1 MNNEISRNDCEGLT
15 KEISQMREKVLQAE
29 QERIEGKEILNVSEA
44 RKGLRER
51 LSELE
56 AQ

>member
-29 QERIEGKEILNVSEA
+29 QERIEGKETLNVSEA
-44 RKGLRER
+44 RKELRER

>member
-29 QERIEGKEILNVSEA
+29 QERIEGKETLNVSEA

>member
-1 MNNEISRNDCEGLT
+1 MNNEISRNDCKGLT

-29 QERIEGKEILNVSEA
+29 QERIEGKETLNVSEA

-51 LSELE
+51 LKE
-56 AQ
+56 